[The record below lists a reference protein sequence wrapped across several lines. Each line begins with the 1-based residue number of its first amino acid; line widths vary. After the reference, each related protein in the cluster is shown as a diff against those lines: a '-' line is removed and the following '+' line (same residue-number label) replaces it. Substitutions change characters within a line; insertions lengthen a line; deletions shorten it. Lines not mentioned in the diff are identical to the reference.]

1 MASETRTF
9 STLSELTGLRGGNL
23 LFHIQKLLETDLI
36 LQRHERGD
44 YMITKK
50 GFNLLMMLA
59 EFLKITVQRIV
70 LLNFTNP
77 LLD

>member
-1 MASETRTF
+1 
-9 STLSELTGLRGGNL
+9 
-23 LFHIQKLLETDLI
+23 

-59 EFLKITVQRIV
+59 DFSKIMEK
-70 LLNFTNP
+70 
-77 LLD
+77 